1 MKGLSQQTEEI
12 FEQISKLESVKNYT
26 LIGGTALALQLGHR
40 LSEDLDFCKWRKSK
54 NDFIRVDEWNQI
66 ASELASI
73 GKVEVNIL
81 DDNHIDFMVND
92 VKITFY
98 ADNEFKEPKEL
109 VKQPFL
115 NNIKIADVKSI
126 GIMKVAMLLHRNSHK
141 DYYDIYSILQSG
153 VSLKDIV
160 YGAANYTEHR
170 LKTKNITSMLV
181 DLERVRIDNRFQELN
196 PVYDFNLNIL
206 EKGISEKIKELTN
219 DEYLEKKESLLLNS
233 YTIRR

>member
-1 MKGLSQQTEEI
+1 MKGLSQQTEGI
-12 FEQISKLESVKNYT
+12 FEKISQMECVKNYT

-54 NDFIRVDEWNQI
+54 NDFVRVDEWKQI
-66 ASELASI
+66 ADELSTI
-73 GKVEVNIL
+73 GKVETNIL
-81 DDNHIDFMVND
+81 DDNHIDFKVSG

-109 VKQPFL
+109 VKQPFM

-126 GIMKVAMLLHRNSHK
+126 GIMKAALMLHRNSHR

-160 YGAANYTEHR
+160 YGAANYSEHK
-170 LKTKNITSMLV
+170 LKTKNIIAMLT
-181 DLERVRIDNRFQELN
+181 DSEYVRIDKQFQELN
-196 PVYDFNLNIL
+196 PVYNFDLAFL
-206 EKGISEKIKELTN
+206 EKGISEKMKEL
-219 DEYLEKKESLLLNS
+219 LKHH
-233 YTIRR
+233 

>member
-12 FEQISKLESVKNYT
+12 FEQISKLESVKNYA

-40 LSEDLDFCKWRKSK
+40 LSEDLDFCKWRKSR
-54 NDFIRVDEWNQI
+54 NDFIRIGEWKQI
-66 ASELASI
+66 AGELASI
-73 GKVEVNIL
+73 GTVEVNIL

-170 LKTKNITSMLV
+170 LRTKNITSMLV

-196 PVYDFNLNIL
+196 PVYDFDLNIL
-206 EKGISEKIKELTN
+206 EKGISEKIKELTK
-219 DEYLEKKESLLLNS
+219 EK
-233 YTIRR
+233 